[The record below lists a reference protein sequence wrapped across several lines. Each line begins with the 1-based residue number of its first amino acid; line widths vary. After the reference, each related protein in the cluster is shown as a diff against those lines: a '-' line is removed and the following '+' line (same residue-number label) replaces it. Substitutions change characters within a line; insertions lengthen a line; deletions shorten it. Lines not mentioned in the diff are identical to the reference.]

1 MGETSASDAKA
12 AWLQRVLGVT
22 AAPTVPARD
31 SGMAGFTARLAK
43 LMPRIQAARAAGQ
56 PDAQDMRVSASEA
69 GYFARK
75 QEFTQA
81 HALLDAL
88 EKRLAALSPATG
100 PSRETAPSITTGGSS
115 TDEAPSTITTGGGP
129 STDEAP
135 PITTDAPPREEA
147 ISTVRRPADALAGW
161 QAARATA
168 MTSLRAL
175 EAAVRRMDVPER
187 DRAVILLRAI
197 QANLTEAPTTPRQV
211 AELQRYI
218 ETDDI
223 IAEAEDPNGF
233 GITVALRRPL
243 LAALAGLRE
252 AQAQT
257 EAA

>member
-1 MGETSASDAKA
+1 
-12 AWLQRVLGVT
+12 
-22 AAPTVPARD
+22 
-31 SGMAGFTARLAK
+31 
-43 LMPRIQAARAAGQ
+43 
-56 PDAQDMRVSASEA
+56 
-69 GYFARK
+69 
-75 QEFTQA
+75 
-81 HALLDAL
+81 
-88 EKRLAALSPATG
+88 
-100 PSRETAPSITTGGSS
+100 
-115 TDEAPSTITTGGGP
+115 
-129 STDEAP
+129 
-135 PITTDAPPREEA
+135 PREEA

-233 GITVALRRPL
+233 GITVALRQPL
-243 LAALAGLRE
+243 LAALAVLRD
-252 AQAQT
+252 AQAET
-257 EAA
+257 KAA

>member
-22 AAPTVPARD
+22 VTSTGPARD
-31 SGMAGFTARLAK
+31 GGMAGITARLAR

-88 EKRLAALSPATG
+88 EKRLAALSST
-100 PSRETAPSITTGGSS
+100 TTGTS
-115 TDEAPSTITTGGGP
+115 TSTGGTSTGGTSTGTGTGTTGP
-129 STDEAP
+129 STDAIT
-135 PITTDAPPREEA
+135 PITTEAPSREDA
-147 ISTVRRPADALAGW
+147 ISPPKRPADALAGW

-168 MTSLRAL
+168 MTSLRTL

-223 IAEAEDPNGF
+223 VAEAEDPNGF
-233 GITVALRRPL
+233 GITVALRQPL
-243 LAALAGLRE
+243 LAALAGLRD

-257 EAA
+257 AAA

>member
-22 AAPTVPARD
+22 LMPAALVGD

-43 LMPRIQAARAAGQ
+43 LMPRIQGALAARQ

-75 QEFTQA
+75 QEFTRA

-88 EKRLAALSPATG
+88 EKQLAALPPVTG
-100 PSRETAPSITTGGSS
+100 PSRETAPSVTT
-115 TDEAPSTITTGGGP
+115 GGP
-129 STDEAP
+129 STDAAP
-135 PITTDAPPREEA
+135 SITTDDPSREEVIPTA
-147 ISTVRRPADALAGW
+147 RRPADALAEW

-168 MTSLRAL
+168 MTSLRTL
-175 EAAVRRMDVPER
+175 EAAVRQMDVPER

-197 QANLTEAPTTPRQV
+197 QANLTEAPATPRQV

-243 LAALAGLRE
+243 LAALAGLADAHAAGRAGAG
-252 AQAQT
+252 AQ
-257 EAA
+257 

>member
-1 MGETSASDAKA
+1 MGETSTSDAKA
-12 AWLQRVLGVT
+12 AWLQRVLGIT
-22 AAPTVPARD
+22 AAPTAPARD

-43 LMPRIQAARAAGQ
+43 LMPRIQAALAARQ

-81 HALLDAL
+81 HALLDVL
-88 EKRLAALSPATG
+88 EKRLAALPPATG
-100 PSRETAPSITTGGSS
+100 PSRETAPSVTTV
-115 TDEAPSTITTGGGP
+115 GP

-135 PITTDAPPREEA
+135 PISTDGPPREEA
-147 ISTVRRPADALAGW
+147 ISTSRRPADALADW

-175 EAAVRRMDVPER
+175 EAAVRGMDVPER

-233 GITVALRRPL
+233 GITVALRQPL
-243 LAALAGLRE
+243 LAALAALRD
-252 AQAQT
+252 AQAET